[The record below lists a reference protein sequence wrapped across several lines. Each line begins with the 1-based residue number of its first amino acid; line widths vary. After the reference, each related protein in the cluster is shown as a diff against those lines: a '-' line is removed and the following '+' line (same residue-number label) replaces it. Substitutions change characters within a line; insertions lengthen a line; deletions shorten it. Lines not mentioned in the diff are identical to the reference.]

1 MHSPVPTATGGQGT
15 RAPGHVAGAPVIR
28 ACLLDFD
35 GTICD
40 TERAAYRSWT
50 REYARSGL
58 DFPLPLWHAMTGRPQ
73 GEELAWADL
82 AAKAGLAATAPE
94 RREARAEAKLRLCQ
108 REPLRPGVARL
119 LRAAAEAGVALAVV
133 SSSGR
138 DWVERHVDRLG
149 VAHCFATLVT
159 GGGDAAAKPAPDLYL
174 RALAEL
180 RVAAAEALAF
190 EDSPTGIR
198 AAAAAGIRCVA
209 TPSEVGP
216 RSGLEQSERV
226 LESLDEVADW
236 TEWLGSTYAR
246 GGPESL
252 HGI

>member
-1 MHSPVPTATGGQGT
+1 MRESGLV
-15 RAPGHVAGAPVIR
+15 VAGPSAIR

-40 TERAAYRSWT
+40 TERAAYRSWAL
-50 REYARSGL
+50 EYARSGL
-58 DFPLPLWHAMTGRPQ
+58 DFPLPLWHAMTGRPE

-82 AAKAGLAATAPE
+82 AAKAGPEATVRE
-94 RREARAEAKLRLCQ
+94 RRAARAEAKLRLCL

-138 DWVERHVDRLG
+138 DWVERHLNRLG
-149 VAHCFATLVT
+149 VAQCFVALVT
-159 GGGDAAAKPAPDLYL
+159 GGGDVATKPAPDLYL

-180 RVAAAEALAF
+180 RVAAAGALAF

-198 AAAAAGIRCVA
+198 AAAAAEIRCVA
-209 TPSEVGP
+209 TPSEFGP
-216 RSGLEQSERV
+216 RSGLELAEWV
-226 LESLDEVADW
+226 LESLDEVVDW
-236 TEWLGSTYAR
+236 TGWLRLNATGWPGRRHPRRAETSMPGRAP
-246 GGPESL
+246 G
-252 HGI
+252 